1 MIEQKYVTYEVE
13 SNAHINVNHIIIYCT
28 MMMDFF
34 EPGDLLF
41 IVVFV
46 IIALFEYE
54 CWPMNILKD
63 WIQRRLHS
71 FRRNII
77 VLEIIQSAYEDYTP
91 PKKSSCRG
99 CGTEEPADEN
109 FQACSGCEAMIY
121 CSRLCQKS
129 DWKQH
134 KAICLSLQRND
145 KRRLLMKKIQRKA
158 EKFYALYSPLVNK
171 LVIAMYLLYSRQLD
185 PNNLHLPPEKYVLE
199 ITLSDLPDRNNAKTP
214 RLYIKN
220 LSVKEEKEQSDSQS
234 DSSTREG
241 IVKYR
246 VIYSASGSGYIMR
259 CGFTYDKE
267 VVQMHR
273 NSSDADLGEEV
284 NGFLETIN
292 GIANGERPD
301 LYEVIKECMKK

>member
-1 MIEQKYVTYEVE
+1 
-13 SNAHINVNHIIIYCT
+13 
-28 MMMDFF
+28 MMDFF
-34 EPGDLLF
+34 EPGELLF

-63 WIQRRLHS
+63 WIKHRLHG
-71 FRRNII
+71 NII

-91 PKKSSCRG
+91 PKSSCRG
-99 CGTEEPADEN
+99 CGIEEPADEN
-109 FQACSGCEAMIY
+109 FQACSGCEAIIY
-121 CSRLCQKS
+121 CSRICQKS
-129 DWKQH
+129 DWKKQH

-145 KRRLLMKKIQRKA
+145 RSRLLMKQIQRKA
-158 EKFYALYSPLVNK
+158 KKFHALYSPLVNR
-171 LVIAMYLLYSRQLD
+171 LVMAKYLLYSRQLD

-214 RLYIKN
+214 RLYIEKM
-220 LSVKEEKEQSDSQS
+220 SVMEEEKQSDCQF
-234 DSSTREG
+234 DTREG

-246 VIYSASGSGYIMR
+246 LIYSASGSGYILG
-259 CGFTYDKE
+259 CGFTHDKE

-273 NSSDADLGEEV
+273 NSSEADLGEEV